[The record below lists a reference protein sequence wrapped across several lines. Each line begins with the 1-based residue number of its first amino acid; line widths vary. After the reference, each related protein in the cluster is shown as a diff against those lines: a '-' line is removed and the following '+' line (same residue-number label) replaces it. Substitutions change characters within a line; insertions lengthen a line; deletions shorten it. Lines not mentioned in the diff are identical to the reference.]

1 MENQIKEVLQ
11 NEKEI
16 SIDHKY
22 MKYLKNN
29 FPVDLYKDDYDLNT
43 AVDILI
49 EYIGAYPQMLIMEQI
64 RIFKNMKCILSIYG
78 KV

>member
-1 MENQIKEVLQ
+1 
-11 NEKEI
+11 
-16 SIDHKY
+16 

-49 EYIGAYPQMLIMEQI
+49 EYIGAYPQMLIME
-64 RIFKNMKCILSIYG
+64 
-78 KV
+78 